1 MCRSTPPSCFQWI
14 CLFSLVLSGC
24 GGGDVGPKTVR
35 VSGVVTLHG
44 KALEGAEVRFIGS
57 NFTGFG
63 KTNAEGKYELVQGA
77 VPGNNKI
84 IISKIE
90 GGAGIT
96 LDPEA
101 GMDAEQ
107 LRTAAASVQ
116 ADPTARKADV
126 AKIPKEV
133 VPAEYSDPM
142 KTKLSFPVPES
153 GSSSADFRL

>member
-1 MCRSTPPSCFQWI
+1 M
-14 CLFSLVLSGC
+14 
-24 GGGDVGPKTVR
+24 
-35 VSGVVTLHG
+35 G
-44 KALEGAEVRFIGS
+44 K

-90 GGAGIT
+90 GGAGLV

-116 ADPTARKADV
+116 SDPTAKKTDAS
-126 AKIPKEV
+126 KIPKEV
-133 VPAEYSDPM
+133 VPAEYSDPA
-142 KTKLSFPVPES
+142 KTKLSFPVPEA
-153 GSSSADFRL
+153 GSSTADFRL